1 MPRIGMQCMAH
12 ALHTQADPSISIN
25 SWFRAFLCQARRS
38 KRWAGGLPDRIAI
51 FLTAPSL
58 RDLKLRAAGAHKIEN
73 IACELSRLVSETVL

>member
-38 KRWAGGLPDRIAI
+38 KRWAGGLPERITI
-51 FLTAPSL
+51 FLTAPRSEISNCGPPGL
-58 RDLKLRAAGAHKIEN
+58 TKLKN
-73 IACELSRLVSETVL
+73 IACELSRLISETVL